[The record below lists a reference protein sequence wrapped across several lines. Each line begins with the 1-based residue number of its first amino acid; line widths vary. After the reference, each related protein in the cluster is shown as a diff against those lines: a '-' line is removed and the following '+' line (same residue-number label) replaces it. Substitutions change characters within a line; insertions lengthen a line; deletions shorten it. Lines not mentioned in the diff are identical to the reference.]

1 MLDQAIR
8 NKVIK
13 LFAEGAVIDENQ
25 IKLVVLPDS
34 KSIFIYSLKDFED
47 NDMFYSKLTE
57 IEEYLIP
64 TEWNISH
71 SFINPE
77 VALCKQV
84 WNFFKR
90 I

>member
-1 MLDQAIR
+1 MLDQSIR

-25 IKLVVLPDS
+25 IKLVALPDS

-47 NDMFYSKLTE
+47 NDIFYSKLTE
-57 IEEYLIP
+57 IEEYLIA
-64 TEWNISH
+64 TGWNISH

-84 WNFFKR
+84 
-90 I
+90 